1 MNLDHAVTPQL
12 LLDRRRLR
20 RNLDMMAAR
29 IRARGAQLRPHVK
42 THKSIEVWQEVKAAG
57 AVTGLTVSTLAEA
70 RYFWSHGEG
79 DIFYAVGL
87 APNKFE
93 EAARLI
99 RDGCR
104 LSVTLDN
111 VETAVALSRYATEAD
126 VGFEVVIELDV
137 DGHRSG
143 VDPRSDLLLS
153 VGRALTGKA
162 HLAGVM
168 AHAGESYAATTREE
182 LATAAANE
190 RDLTVLAATRLREA
204 GFECSRVSIGSTPTA
219 CVVDD
224 LSGITE
230 VRPGV
235 YTFFDLVM
243 RSIGVCR
250 TEDIAI
256 SVLATVTGHQRER
269 GWVITDAGWM
279 AMSGDRGATSKD
291 FDAGYGVVCDLDG
304 TPIGDLCLIR
314 ANQEH
319 GVIGSPSGLPVD
331 FEAFPVGRMLRVL
344 PNHACAT
351 AGQFDR
357 YIVIDRGEI
366 VGEWGRTRGW

>member
-1 MNLDHAVTPQL
+1 MRSNLG
-12 LLDRRRLR
+12 
-20 RNLDMMAAR
+20 MMATRIGDLGAR
-29 IRARGAQLRPHVK
+29 LRPHVK
-42 THKSIEVWQEVKAAG
+42 THKSIDVWREVKAAG
-57 AVTGLTVSTLAEA
+57 PVTGMTVSTLAEA
-70 RYFWSHGEG
+70 RYFWSHGER

-99 RDGCR
+99 RDGCA

-111 VETAVALSRYATEAD
+111 VETAVALSRYAAEAG
-126 VGFEVVIELDV
+126 VVFKVVIELDV

-143 VDPRSDLLLS
+143 VDPHSELL
-153 VGRALTGKA
+153 VAVACALTGGA
-162 HLAGVM
+162 QLAGVM
-168 AHAGESYAATTREE
+168 THAGGSYAATTREE

-190 RDLTVLAATRLREA
+190 RDLTVLAAGRLREA
-204 GFECSRVSIGSTPTA
+204 GFDCGTVSIGSTPTA

-224 LSGITE
+224 LSGVTE

-243 RSIGVCR
+243 RSIGVCQ
-250 TEDIAI
+250 TGDIAV

-269 GWVITDAGWM
+269 GWVIIDAGWM

-291 FDAGYGVVCDLDG
+291 YDFGYGEVCDLEG

-319 GVIGSPSGLPVD
+319 GVIASRSGLAVD
-331 FEAFPVGRMLRVL
+331 FDAFPIGRLVRVL

-357 YIVIDRGEI
+357 YVVVDGGEI
-366 VGEWGRTRGW
+366 VGEWERTRGW